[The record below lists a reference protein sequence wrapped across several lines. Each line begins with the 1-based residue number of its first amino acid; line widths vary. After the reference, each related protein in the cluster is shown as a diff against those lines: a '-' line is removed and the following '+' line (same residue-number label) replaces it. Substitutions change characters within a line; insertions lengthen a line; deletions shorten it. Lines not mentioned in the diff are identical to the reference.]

1 MPEDRKSS
9 TTIVLE
15 AVQDLHAKE
24 QIVTRETLAELTGL
38 TLSII
43 DDRVGTLVDRGDILR
58 VQRGVYV
65 PAIQHPPARAM
76 SKTLLA
82 DGWVKIEIGDMV
94 FLLTPREDRML
105 AALQAGAAAQAIA
118 IETGRNIAMLAAE
131 QAEEIKRLRRRVA
144 ALEAPVN
151 PSQAQLFDAPPCRAS
166 EPAANGAH
174 FDGGVAQPGRAQG
187 S

>member
-38 TLSII
+38 TLSVI

-94 FLLTPREDRML
+94 FQLTPREDRML

-118 IETGRNIAMLAAE
+118 IETGRNTALLAAE
-131 QAEEIKRLRRRVA
+131 MGEEIKRLRRRVA
-144 ALEAPVN
+144 ALEAPVD
-151 PSQAQLFDAPPCRAS
+151 PKQVQLFDTPCRAGV
-166 EPAANGAH
+166 PAANVPH
-174 FDGGVAQPGRAQG
+174 FDRGVAQPGSAEG